1 MSDTKKLD
9 VPISVEGLLA
19 LTWSLNLLVFVFM
32 VLRLWMNRRQ
42 SLKTPSII
50 ISDSLLVASFIIGI
64 AAISTD
70 AWKYNLELMGR
81 TRVITPEEN
90 KIASLLSF
98 ICGYL
103 VFSAMWLSK
112 GACVIYYYHLF
123 PNLSP
128 YLRKYLFFVTA
139 FTAGTYVFVIFLHS
153 SWCRP
158 IFTNW
163 DGTCNATGNTTTLP
177 LWSFLNIFTDIFILI
192 LPLSVL
198 HTLQLGRRQL
208 AGLVVV
214 FFIGSLSIIAAIA
227 RFVDIYPKIR
237 KDPNAPIVHT
247 YELWACV
254 EITMGQ
260 LVVCLP
266 ALRAYLRKTRDRKNA
281 SHYQTSSSLGR
292 SKEAISAK
300 SSVIRTPVGGS
311 DGRYSETELVRSG
324 REEC

>member
-1 MSDTKKLD
+1 MSDTKSLD

-32 VLRLWMNRRQ
+32 VLRLWMNHRQ
-42 SLKTPSII
+42 SLKAPSIM
-50 ISDSLLVASFIIGI
+50 ISDSLLVASFIMGI

-81 TRVITPEEN
+81 TRAITPEEN
-90 KIASLLSF
+90 KTASLLSF

-139 FTAGTYVFVIFLHS
+139 FTAGTYVFVVFLHS
-153 SWCRP
+153 FWCRP

-198 HTLQLGRRQL
+198 HTLQLGKRQL

-227 RFVDIYPKIR
+227 RLVDIYPKIR
-237 KDPNAPIVHT
+237 KDSNAPIVHT

-260 LVVCLP
+260 LAVCLP
-266 ALRAYLRKTRDRKNA
+266 ALRAYLRKTRDRKNT
-281 SHYQTSSSLGR
+281 SRYQTSSGFGR

-300 SSVIRTPVGGS
+300 SSVIRTPVGGP
-311 DGRYSETELVRSG
+311 DGRYSDTELVRSG
-324 REEC
+324 CGGC